1 MFEEMVKRSIKPLVD
16 EAYKKGFD
24 AGVAA
29 QILKEKK
36 ELTDRELTMYEY
48 GYNMGVADYKAE
60 HGVVEIS
67 AEEFD
72 RLSTEEP
79 AESAEP
85 FGFVGTLDDL
95 SLVLDEEVVV

>member
-72 RLSTEEP
+72 KLADEKPSEP
-79 AESAEP
+79 SEP
-85 FGFVGTLDDL
+85 FGFVGTMDDM
-95 SLVLDEEVVV
+95 SLVLEEAEA

>member
-1 MFEEMVKRSIKPLVD
+1 MFEEMVTRMVKPLVD

-67 AEEFD
+67 AKEFEQLVD
-72 RLSTEEP
+72 EP
-79 AESAEP
+79 SEPAEP
-85 FGFVGTLDDL
+85 FGFVGTMDDM
-95 SLVLDEEVVV
+95 SLILEEATS